1 MDALLYMKLIHQ
13 KFGCLVN
20 QVILIIRQIIEI
32 GLNCNPRSFFIDQ
45 IDPVINTYRLHD
57 HADLMIPVIP
67 PSQDI

>member
-1 MDALLYMKLIHQ
+1 MK
-13 KFGCLVN
+13 
-20 QVILIIRQIIEI
+20 VILIIRQIIEI

-57 HADLMIPVIP
+57 HADLMIPIVP